1 MRWVS
6 RVAVL
11 MLCLTACAAHEK
23 SGDRAAAIGDWKTA
37 LTAYRQA
44 LMDDPNSPQIQ
55 GKYRRA
61 QQEAVVASV
70 RKAHACAGIQDWYC
84 ALTEADFALGIDASN
99 QELAVFRAEAARSFS
114 RALLRRSRDEAAHRQ
129 FHSALEQLQKAIQV
143 ANGDPQLLEE
153 AKQVR
158 GEIVELGGQEA
169 ERLRERKEY
178 PESIALL
185 RQLANAD
192 GSRWERL
199 REVEAEYARHLEAEY
214 ERLAREGDDALAQK
228 KWDEAR
234 EKYEAAL
241 RAKAGGRAEPLARYT
256 RGMAQG
262 ESALTRR
269 DFTASAEGYRQ
280 AIQSGMD
287 RDGYAAA
294 QLARVAVRPYAI
306 RVRSVLAMPT
316 RPDGNPWVGRPNP
329 MLGNLIKLGANM
341 TMGPVG
347 AAVTRTIIDSARQVP
362 PENRPTLS
370 VIVSRPD
377 GEQLKTPSR
386 NGLYVVYDSSLV
398 ISSNHFDER
407 RINFHVVH
415 ADGSQ
420 RDDVGAVD
428 VPLGELLAN
437 GGAAMRD
444 HSIAALEL
452 LAEPVD
458 GQVDG
463 LFAEMIPISD
473 DNNRAPDFSRPSSHA
488 TAFRL
493 MRVQARVAVGD
504 YQNEMSLDGRPDPVV
519 EIEQGGRVVYRSP
532 QAQDD
537 HQVDWRLK
545 AVNLFVEPGEQLVV
559 RVWDSDA
566 SSDDLVLAAYLPSH
580 QLNTGTFQVRTKA
593 GSFVNLLFEPRR
605 TEAPRA
611 MAQVQ

>member
-1 MRWVS
+1 M
-6 RVAVL
+6 A
-11 MLCLTACAAHEK
+11 
-23 SGDRAAAIGDWKTA
+23 
-37 LTAYRQA
+37 
-44 LMDDPNSPQIQ
+44 
-55 GKYRRA
+55 
-61 QQEAVVASV
+61 ASV

-84 ALTEADFALGIDASN
+84 ALTEAEFALGLDASN
-99 QELAVFRAEAARSFS
+99 QELAAFRAEAARSFS

-129 FHSALEQLQKAIQV
+129 FHSALEQFQKAIQV

-158 GEIVELGGQEA
+158 AEIVELGGQEA

-228 KWDEAR
+228 QWDEAR

-280 AIQSGMD
+280 AIQSGLD

-316 RPDGNPWVGRPNP
+316 RPDGNPWVGRPHP
-329 MLGNLIKLGANM
+329 MLGNLIKLGAKM

-407 RINFHVVH
+407 RITFHVVH
-415 ADGSQ
+415 ADGAR

-473 DNNRAPDFSRPSSHA
+473 DNNRAPDFSRPSAHA

-493 MRVQARVAVGD
+493 TRVQARVAVGD
-504 YQNEMSLDGRPDPVV
+504 YQNEMGLDGSPDPVV
-519 EIEQGGRVVYRSP
+519 EIEQAGHVVYRSP

-537 HQVDWRLK
+537 HQVDWGLK

-559 RVWDSDA
+559 RVWDADA
-566 SSDDLVLAAYLPSH
+566 SSDDQVLAAYLPSH